1 VNARVRVKICGITNC
16 GDALAAMDAGADA
29 VGFNLFAGSKR
40 HVPLADLMRWLPSI
54 QRPDVL
60 WVGLMVDPSIEEIAE
75 ALPFF
80 DAIQLHGRETPA
92 LCAAAAA
99 IGPVWKAFPLDEHL
113 DEAAVA
119 PFQAQGIIIDTSL
132 PGAFGGTGVLIDL
145 DHAARFVSVC
155 PGRQVWLS
163 GGLNPGNVAAAVEK
177 VRPHG
182 VDVSTGVE
190 IPGNPRRKDPARI
203 RAFIAAAHQA
213 SAAPQLD

>member
-1 VNARVRVKICGITNC
+1 VNTRVRVKICGITNC

-40 HVPLADLMRWLPSI
+40 HVPLTDLVRWLPSI
-54 QRPDVL
+54 QRPGALRVA
-60 WVGLMVDPSIEEIAE
+60 LMVDPSTDDIAE

-99 IGPVWKAFPLDEHL
+99 VGPVWKAFPLDENL

-119 PFQAQGIIIDTSL
+119 PYQAGAILIDTSL

-145 DHAARFVSVC
+145 DRAARFVRAC

-163 GGLNPGNVAAAVEK
+163 GGLNAENVAGAVEK

-203 RAFIAAAHQA
+203 RAFIAAAHRA
-213 SAAPQLD
+213 SGSHVE